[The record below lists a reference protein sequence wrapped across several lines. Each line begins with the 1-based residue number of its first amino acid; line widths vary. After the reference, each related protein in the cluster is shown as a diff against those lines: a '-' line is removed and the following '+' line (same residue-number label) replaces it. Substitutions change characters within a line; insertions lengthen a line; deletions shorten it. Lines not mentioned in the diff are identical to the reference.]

1 MPHNTRYPSPSS
13 ATSAGR
19 SHYSSSSSSYYSPV
33 RETVAINRPDIP
45 DFRFCMELGLVLRSR
60 ALDHKSSA
68 DLERELSRILTKK
81 NIANSIISPRPT
93 SSYAVTTDSPSS
105 REWTITSEASI
116 PEHPRDHRFGIKLV
130 SPFMKFAAGKH
141 ESWLNKIYALF
152 HTLNA
157 DFEVTSSHQCFTHIH
172 IVPACGFWK
181 YSQLECLAKSALYF
195 EGCLDELVPPYR
207 RKSVWAKSNRYNAY
221 FGSAKSMKQ
230 CFDRIDKGGKLD
242 INGLATRMN
251 WCSASSAT
259 GLSLSKD
266 GQDFM
271 TDTYR
276 WSFTNLVSE
285 GGSGF
290 GTVAFKQPPASTSAS
305 EAIGW
310 VMLVGC
316 FARLACVLGDSI
328 RPEDKPL
335 TTSLG
340 EWLVYEASWCQVPHV
355 QVLRDLLRQATPD
368 MMKEVAG
375 GLNKGK
381 GKDAEALTIDED
393 QRLRK
398 KQGERE
404 VVVEK
409 YRRMLKHIH

>member
-13 ATSAGR
+13 ASTGR
-19 SHYSSSSSSYYSPV
+19 SHHSSSSSSSSYYSPV
-33 RETVAINRPDIP
+33 RDTVALNRPFIP

-60 ALDHKSSA
+60 TLDHKSSA
-68 DLERELSRILTKK
+68 DLERELSRILTKQG
-81 NIANSIISPRPT
+81 IVNSIISPRQT
-93 SSYAVTTDSPSS
+93 SSSYAVQESPSS

-116 PEHPRDHRFGIKLV
+116 PAHPKDHRFGIKLI

-172 IVPACGFWK
+172 IVPVCGFWK

-221 FGSAKSMKQ
+221 FGSAKSMRQ

-251 WCSASSAT
+251 WCSANSAT
-259 GLSLSKD
+259 GLSISED

-276 WSFTNLVSE
+276 WSFTSLVIE

-305 EAIGW
+305 EAISW
-310 VMLVGC
+310 VMVVGC

-328 RPEDKPL
+328 KPEDKPL
-335 TTSLG
+335 TKSLG
-340 EWLVYEASWCQVPHV
+340 EWLVYEASWCQLPHV
-355 QVLRDLLRQATPD
+355 KMLRDLLKQATPE
-368 MMKEVAG
+368 MKE

-381 GKDAEALTIDED
+381 GKDVEAITIDED

-398 KQGERE
+398 KQGERK
-404 VVVEK
+404 VVGEK

>member
-13 ATSAGR
+13 ASTGR
-19 SHYSSSSSSYYSPV
+19 SHYSSSTSSYYSPV
-33 RETVAINRPDIP
+33 RDTVAINRPDIP

-60 ALDHKSSA
+60 TLDHKSSA
-68 DLERELSRILTKK
+68 DLERELSRILTKQ
-81 NIANSIISPRPT
+81 NIANSIISSRRT
-93 SSYAVTTDSPSS
+93 SSYEVQDTPSS
-105 REWTITSEASI
+105 REWTIASEASI
-116 PEHPRDHRFGIKLV
+116 PAHPKDHRFGIKLV

-221 FGSAKSMKQ
+221 FGSAKSMRQ
-230 CFDRIDKGGKLD
+230 CFDKIDKGGKLD
-242 INGLATRMN
+242 IKGLATRMN
-251 WCSASSAT
+251 WCSANSAT
-259 GLSLSKD
+259 GLSISED

-276 WSFTNLVSE
+276 WSFANLVEE
-285 GGSGF
+285 GGGF

-310 VMLVGC
+310 VMLTGC

-335 TTSLG
+335 TKSLG
-340 EWLVYEASWCQVPHV
+340 EWLVYEASWCQLPHV
-355 QVLRDLLRQATPD
+355 QLLKDLLRQATPE
-368 MMKEVAG
+368 MKDP
-375 GLNKGK
+375 LNKGK
-381 GKDAEALTIDED
+381 GKDAEVITIDED
-393 QRLRK
+393 QRLKR

-404 VVVEK
+404 IVGEK